1 MWLYVQTCDQKLVHK
16 FRCSQAIRKIVVH
29 CSTSWEQQE
38 DLQYNHAYEAA
49 DFGKWYV
56 LLLSFYSFLAM
67 NLTFCRYGST
77 LLYFTSF
84 LVHSLHSFCVNRGER
99 SEITK
104 NGVIA
109 CRPGMTEWPQR
120 IKKARTNESIRILRR
135 QKSPHYLDLFSISY
149 QNPFKSRC
157 SVRPTWRRRWCRMC
171 QSCMLYAGASMCQ
184 RPTCEVLI
192 GECEASIE
200 AKKALNFGKPRASK
214 TRHVSQARSPTINVP
229 TLLLVTPWSRF
240 ESVCIFYCF
249 LCLFDPLCSY
259 FVVLLRGWES
269 IVRPSLHLKP

>member
-149 QNPFKSRC
+149 QTHSNPGVLYGRLDVVDDVEC
-157 SVRPTWRRRWCRMC
+157 VRVAC
-171 QSCMLYAGASMCQ
+171 CMLVPACASGQ
-184 RPTCEVLI
+184 PVRSWLANVKLQ
-192 GECEASIE
+192 S
-200 AKKALNFGKPRASK
+200 KPR
-214 TRHVSQARSPTINVP
+214 RPW
-229 TLLLVTPWSRF
+229 TL
-240 ESVCIFYCF
+240 
-249 LCLFDPLCSY
+249 
-259 FVVLLRGWES
+259 G
-269 IVRPSLHLKP
+269 SLGHLKQDT